1 MMARRIL
8 SWLVSLMAFLFDS
21 PNVNQFFEKENQGAL
36 NLAIFSRG

>member
-8 SWLVSLMAFLFDS
+8 SWLVSLMAFI
-21 PNVNQFFEKENQGAL
+21 FFPKRKSIFKKENQGAL